1 MSRIAQAWKRV
12 SGPDDGERTIAAP
25 GAEVSEP
32 DRSALQQYPQEGQ
45 RSRVRPDL
53 RNRPA
58 SVAAGSR
65 PEPVDRPQPSD
76 RPLAF
81 DPLFDRKLADNEN
94 ATFGALGHY
103 RRLARALQGL
113 QTEAGLRRLLV
124 TSALPA
130 EGRTFTVTNL
140 ALALSE
146 FFKQRV
152 LLIDADVRNPSIGT
166 NFKLAGERGLSD
178 VLLAKSEDLPLHAV
192 SRNLA
197 VMTAGRPDPNTMA
210 ALTSD
215 RMEWLV
221 GQFASHFDWVLLDA
235 APVEFMTDPQLLARL
250 TGSVLFVIG
259 AASTSRRHVERA
271 TALLGSESIVG
282 TVLNRVR
289 SGDMPL
295 MPCPAL
301 QES

>member
-1 MSRIAQAWKRV
+1 M
-12 SGPDDGERTIAAP
+12 
-25 GAEVSEP
+25 
-32 DRSALQQYPQEGQ
+32 
-45 RSRVRPDL
+45 
-53 RNRPA
+53 
-58 SVAAGSR
+58 AAGSR
-65 PEPVDRPQPSD
+65 TEPVDQPQPSD

-235 APVEFMTDPQLLARL
+235 APVEFMTDSTVASSSDWV
-250 TGSVLFVIG
+250 GSFRD
-259 AASTSRRHVERA
+259 RRGRPRPGGTLNEPPPYLVPSPSWMH
-271 TALLGSESIVG
+271 G
-282 TVLNRVR
+282 TVYAAATCL
-289 SGDMPL
+289 
-295 MPCPAL
+295 
-301 QES
+301 

>member
-12 SGPDDGERTIAAP
+12 SGPDDGDRRIAAP

-53 RNRPA
+53 RDRRALLAPA
-58 SVAAGSR
+58 PRTEV
-65 PEPVDRPQPSD
+65 PER
-76 RPLAF
+76 LAF
-81 DPLFDRKLADNEN
+81 DPLVGRKLAINEN

-103 RRLARALQGL
+103 RRLARALLGL
-113 QTEAGLRRLLV
+113 QTEAGLRRLMV
-124 TSALPA
+124 TSALPGD
-130 EGRTFTVTNL
+130 GRTFTVTNL

-146 FFKQRV
+146 FFKMRV
-152 LLIDADVRNPSIGT
+152 LLIDADVRSPSIEARFG
-166 NFKLAGERGLSD
+166 LDGERGLSD
-178 VLLAKSEDLPLHAV
+178 VLLARCDDLPLHAV
-192 SRNLA
+192 STNLA
-197 VMTAGRPDPNTMA
+197 VLAAGRPDPNTMA

-215 RMEWLV
+215 RMEWLI
-221 GQFASHFDWVLLDA
+221 GQLSSRFDWVLLDA

-250 TGSVLFVIG
+250 TGSVLFVIR
-259 AASTSRRHVERA
+259 AASTPRRHVERA

-289 SGDMPL
+289 GEDMPVAL
-295 MPCPAL
+295 CPIG